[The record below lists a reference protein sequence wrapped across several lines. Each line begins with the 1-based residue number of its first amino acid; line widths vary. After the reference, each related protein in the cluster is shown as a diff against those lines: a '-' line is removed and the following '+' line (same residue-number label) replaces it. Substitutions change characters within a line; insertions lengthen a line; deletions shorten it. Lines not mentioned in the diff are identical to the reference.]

1 MAALKKFFHTEFSSV
16 SALYR
21 FVDDDDVILETER
34 VNFSFDISD
43 LKSSTVTSALFL
55 SCKSSIS
62 FF

>member
-1 MAALKKFFHTEFSSV
+1 MAVVKKFFHTEFSSV
-16 SALYR
+16 IAVNKLLTEG
-21 FVDDDDVILETER
+21 VVILETER